1 MSVVHHDTDNVHIH
15 VAINKI
21 HPTTFTLHNPGY
33 DYKTRSK
40 LCELLEHEL
49 GLAQDN
55 HQRGQTRGNDV
66 MPKSGQ
72 ESFQAWLQ
80 RHAQGFI
87 NAPSWE
93 EFHGIAEAHGVR
105 LDLRPFMPKSRLLA
119 FVIKELREVVPPT
132 VFFAVGF
139 NLIVLTTDLILAD
152 YLVSFGSFMVATI
165 TALVVGKSV
174 LVANAMPFL
183 RRFDTA
189 PMIKPVLF
197 KTIVYWAVVFLVRF
211 LEKLV
216 EYLFAGGTL
225 SGIPEYAATH
235 FTWHRFAAIQIW
247 IFVLFLIYTSV
258 EELNA
263 RLGNGELMK
272 IFFTRRSSIMKP
284 TLQAADSRGPQ
295 ARPANRDNK

>member
-1 MSVVHHDTDNVHIH
+1 
-15 VAINKI
+15 
-21 HPTTFTLHNPGY
+21 
-33 DYKTRSK
+33 
-40 LCELLEHEL
+40 
-49 GLAQDN
+49 
-55 HQRGQTRGNDV
+55 
-66 MPKSGQ
+66 
-72 ESFQAWLQ
+72 
-80 RHAQGFI
+80 
-87 NAPSWE
+87 
-93 EFHGIAEAHGVR
+93 
-105 LDLRPFMPKSRLLA
+105 MPKSRLLA
-119 FVIKELREVVPPT
+119 FLIKELREVVPPT

-152 YLVSFGSFMVATI
+152 YLASFGSFMVATI

-189 PMIKPVLF
+189 PMIQPVLF

-225 SGIPEYAATH
+225 SAIPAHVATH

-263 RLGNGELMK
+263 RLGDGELMK
-272 IFFTRRSSIMKP
+272 IFFIRRSSVMKP
-284 TLQAADSRGPQ
+284 RLQAADSRGLQ
-295 ARPANRDNK
+295 VRPSNRDTYAK